1 MVARK
6 TLPWV
11 PEVFFPRAAGCFG
24 VGRDRNRKLRMKSLW
39 QPGWKDS
46 PSWLTILR
54 LTVRS
59 FFTPLS
65 VRAPLYWYL
74 NLHKKGRSEKKDL
87 WWHLEIEPGTS
98 DFLHRRQHTYQLRQS
113 LILFLYLQQLFNATK
128 TGICSTCVRFVQPL
142 SCFTCFSHLHLYF
155 STSQTSI
162 YGQLVNKDTFYGPLS
177 VLINGIWL

>member
-1 MVARK
+1 MLRCQ
-6 TLPWV
+6 PWPK
-11 PEVFFPRAAGCFG
+11 PETAQE
-24 VGRDRNRKLRMKSLW
+24 KSLAARVER
-39 QPGWKDS
+39 
-46 PSWLTILR
+46 LTIMANNPEADGALIFHPSLR
-54 LTVRS
+54 QSSTLLVFESTQKGQK
-59 FFTPLS
+59 
-65 VRAPLYWYL
+65 W
-74 NLHKKGRSEKKDL
+74 KKGLR
-87 WWHLEIEPGTS
+87 WHLEIEPGTS